1 MRKEDYRR
9 AKKEDSQAE
18 RKYQKVWQNEN
29 VRNEKSEFK
38 YKLRGRQTGQ
48 KVNIVKGE
56 LKREDK
62 QDTYSSGVKRQAKRE
77 DRQDR
82 KYIYVV

>member
-62 QDTYSSGVKRQAKRE
+62 QDTVHTVVELK
-77 DRQDR
+77 DRQKGKTGR
-82 KYIYVV
+82 TESIYM